1 MENLIKRYED
11 LRKKMKAYQ
20 FANYLASWDASTE
33 APKGCFANRSIQ
45 MGVLSEESYKLQT
58 SEETTKIVDELFAKK
73 DQLEPILKHEIEE
86 TKRALDNMKKIPMNE
101 YVDFMTILSSSQQI
115 WAEAK
120 KASDWS
126 KFAPTLEKI
135 VAYLRKYVKY
145 LETDH
150 LKGYDVLLNDFER
163 DFLMKDCDLFFN
175 ALKKDL
181 VPFVKKVIKTPL
193 NYQNSFEN
201 EIYPVE
207 KQKEF
212 AKYLQDVMC
221 FDKNRGLMKESEH
234 PFTSGFGSSDV
245 RFTVHYYENMLTSA
259 IFSAIHEMG
268 HATYEQQVDPAL
280 EQTNSG
286 GGASMALHESQ
297 SRFYENIIGRSK
309 DFWRVHFPKLKKT
322 FPKQLKGITLNDF
335 HKSINRG
342 QASLI
347 RVEADELTY
356 PIHIM
361 LRYDIERALFNN
373 EITVSDL
380 PRVWNEKI
388 KEYLDLDVPNDK
400 EGVLQDIH
408 WAFGGFGYFP
418 SYALG
423 SAYAAQM
430 LATMKKDLPVFKTL
444 QNGTTKEI
452 NEWFKERLHRF
463 GSSQNPKPL
472 FENVVK
478 AKFNPKFYV
487 NYLIKKYSQIYNIK

>member
-1 MENLIKRYED
+1 MENLIKQYEN

-45 MGVLSEESYKLQT
+45 MGVLSEEAYKLQT
-58 SEETTKIVDELFAKK
+58 SEETSNIVDELFAKK
-73 DQLEPILKHEIEE
+73 EQLEPILKHEIEE
-86 TKRALDNMKKIPMNE
+86 TKRSLDNMKKIPMNE
-101 YVDFMTILSSSQQI
+101 YVEFMTILSDSQQI

-120 KASDWS
+120 KAADWS

-135 VAYLRKYVKY
+135 VAYLKKYVQY
-145 LETDH
+145 LETDR

-163 DFLMKDCDLFFN
+163 DFLMEDCDLFFD
-175 ALKKDL
+175 ALKRDL
-181 VPFVKKVIKTPL
+181 VPFVKKVLKKPL
-193 NYQNSFEN
+193 VYQNHFEN
-201 EIYPVE
+201 ATYPVE
-207 KQKEF
+207 KQKQF
-212 AKYLQDVMC
+212 IYYLQDVMG
-221 FDKNRGLMKESEH
+221 FDRNRGLMKESEH

-245 RFTVHYYENMLTSA
+245 RFTVHYYENNLTSA

-268 HATYEQQVDPAL
+268 HAIYEQQVDSAL

-309 DFWRVHFPKLKKT
+309 EFWKVHFPKLKKT

-335 HKSINRG
+335 HQSINRG

-347 RVEADELTY
+347 RIEADELTY
-356 PIHIM
+356 AIHIM
-361 LRYDIERALFNN
+361 LRYDIEKALFNN
-373 EITVSDL
+373 EITVNDL
-380 PRVWNEKI
+380 PRVWNEKM

-400 EGVLQDIH
+400 EGVLQDVH

-430 LATMKKDLPVFKTL
+430 LATMKKDFPVFKSL
-444 QNGTTKEI
+444 KQGTTKAI
-452 NEWFKERLHRF
+452 NSWFKERLHRY
-463 GSSQNPKPL
+463 GATQHPKAL

-478 AKFNPKFYV
+478 EKFQPQYYI
-487 NYLIKKYSQIYNIK
+487 NYLIEKYSQIYNL